1 MIRANAEAEVESE
14 AKLPPPSAVAVS
26 AEAVRS
32 APPCELDAICAG
44 EPLVMGFEQGCACRE
59 KLRLIDRL
67 LPKLEAFR
75 LARPRW
81 LPYRL
86 FCRLA
91 ESRARRMVRRPLL
104 RDDVA
109 IHSRLEGI
117 SLGSGTRLRLLYL
130 VNALECLMASPRRCT
145 VMPPLGACSAV
156 AVRGSRSATG
166 GPLIARNFD
175 YLPLVQPLYTLRES
189 RPTGQLRSLDFT
201 LAPLAGAVDGINER
215 GLAITYDYGFTIDD
229 ARASGPPISASIS
242 AALAHTATVS
252 DAARL
257 IMSRPRWGGG
267 LLMLADAEG
276 DIASLELSTTRAELR
291 RPAPGEDVLCHTN
304 AFCTASMQA
313 VQISP
318 DAVFTSRAP
327 LALRNKRPLDS
338 SRHRD
343 ARFLELLAQHERL
356 GWDELTAIMSDHG
369 PSDAEMQSLQ
379 PTANGHGLCVH
390 SDYWYTTAAVQ
401 LDPRERTMR
410 ITYSSTC
417 QATFRA
423 FRI

>member
-1 MIRANAEAEVESE
+1 
-14 AKLPPPSAVAVS
+14 
-26 AEAVRS
+26 
-32 APPCELDAICAG
+32 
-44 EPLVMGFEQGCACRE
+44 MGFEQGRACRE
-59 KLRLIDRL
+59 KLRLIDGL
-67 LPKLEAFR
+67 LPQLEGFR

-86 FCRLA
+86 FCRVA
-91 ESRARRMVRRPLL
+91 ESRARRMVRRPML
-104 RDDVA
+104 RGDA
-109 IHSRLEGI
+109 EIHARLEGI
-117 SLGSGTRLRLLYL
+117 GIGSGTRLGLLYL
-130 VNALECLMASPRRCT
+130 VNALECLMASPSRCT
-145 VMPPLGACSAV
+145 IMPPLGACSAV
-156 AVRGSRSATG
+156 AVRGRRSTTG

-189 RPTGQLRSLDFT
+189 RPTGKFRSLDFT

-215 GLAITYDYGFTIDD
+215 GLAVTYDYGFTIDD
-229 ARASGPPISASIS
+229 IRAAGPPISASIS
-242 AALAHTATVS
+242 AALAQTATVG

-304 AFCTASMQA
+304 AFCTTSMQA

-338 SRHRD
+338 SRLRD
-343 ARFLELLAQHERL
+343 ARFIELLARHERF

-369 PSDAEMQSLQ
+369 PTDGDGGSDQAA
-379 PTANGHGLCVH
+379 PNGHGLCVH
-390 SDYWYTTAAVQ
+390 SDYWYTTAALQ
-401 LDPRERTMR
+401 LNPRERTMR
-410 ITYSSTC
+410 VAYSSAC